1 MATAASVTTD
11 LTTCPICLEVFDNPK
26 SLPCLHAFCLKCL
39 ERHFKDKCPGDEV
52 PCPLC
57 RKEFEIPSD
66 GLSGLQHHFF
76 IQQLVDARKAIN
88 EESIEVP
95 CEVCSEESGK
105 DSDNIPTATTY
116 CVDCRQKLCERCSK
130 PHRRWRN
137 GAHQVRPLGAELDE
151 ELVQV
156 QLRGSY
162 CDKHKDKQ
170 VEFYCY
176 DCNENICLMCSAV
189 NHREHKTAE
198 IPKAAERFS
207 LQINSDSEQIR
218 SQVRNVQE
226 KSQEKQNR
234 WNEFLREVDNAKCEI
249 RDAKREVSRIVDS

>member
-39 ERHFKDKCPGDEV
+39 QGHFKDKRPGDEV

-76 IQQLVDARKAIN
+76 VQRLVDARKAAC
-88 EESIEVP
+88 EDSKEVP
-95 CEVCSEESGK
+95 CEVCLEESGE
-105 DSDNIPTATTY
+105 DSEKIPTATTF
-116 CVDCRQKLCERCSK
+116 CVDCCQKLCDQCSK
-130 PHRRWRN
+130 PHRRMRG
-137 GAHQVRPLGAELDE
+137 GAHQVRPLGAEQEE
-151 ELVQV
+151 ELV

-162 CDKHKDKQ
+162 CDKHREEKVKL
-170 VEFYCY
+170 YCY

-189 NHREHKTAE
+189 KHRQHEAAE
-198 IPKAAERFS
+198 IPEAAKRFAF
-207 LQINSDSEQIR
+207 QINSDNEQIGLR
-218 SQVRNVQE
+218 SV
-226 KSQEKQNR
+226 K
-234 WNEFLREVDNAKCEI
+234 FRENP
-249 RDAKREVSRIVDS
+249 RKRRRSETNFSERQTK